1 MKLGKM
7 LAVLG
12 LSALGVAM
20 SPGREARGQQMSDPF
35 PVWDKRIS
43 ASQRFEPRL
52 RTLGIPGAYLD
63 LETGLL
69 WTARPRDGAVQIW
82 PTAFDFCVRLRVGAS
97 LEGTDRGGWRLPQIE
112 ELQSLLPL
120 PAGSPIT
127 HPANASF
134 WSATTVPGLRGEAV
148 YTLSPNGLQTTAK
161 DQPAGM
167 STWCVRGGRGVNPA
181 P

>member
-1 MKLGKM
+1 MKFGKM
-7 LAVLG
+7 LAVVG
-12 LSALGVAM
+12 LSARGVAM
-20 SPGREARGQQMSDPF
+20 LPEREARGQHMSDPF

-52 RTLGIPGAYLD
+52 KTFGIPGAYLD

-69 WTARPRDGAVQIW
+69 WTAQPRDGAVQTW
-82 PTAFDFCVRLRVGAS
+82 PTAFDFCVRLRVGGL

-120 PAGSPIT
+120 PPGSPIT
-127 HPANASF
+127 HPNVSF

-148 YTLSPNGLQTTAK
+148 YTVSPNGSQITGK
-161 DQPAGM
+161 DQPAGV

-181 P
+181 H